1 MHSILVTGATGN
13 VGREVIRFLTGSE
26 NFRKTFQLTAG
37 IRKPKQNF
45 MDFNGI
51 SLPALDFD
59 FGQAAT
65 FGRVL
70 QNFDILFLLRPP
82 QLADT
87 EKYFAPLIQAAM
99 QQSIKHIVFLSVQ
112 GAETSRFIPHHKIE
126 KLIVES
132 RIPYTFLRPGYF
144 MQNFNTT
151 LHKDL
156 KENQLISL
164 PAGNARFSLVDVRDI
179 GRAAAAVLENTEK
192 HPSKAYLLTGEKNYT
207 FAEMARILTQVLG
220 KTIRFESPSLLE
232 FWRQQRK
239 AGVATGMILVLVM
252 LHYLPRFQR
261 DPVLGDG
268 FKQLTGLQPA
278 DFKQYAEDYKSQLS

>member
-13 VGREVIRFLTGSE
+13 VGTEVIRFLAESE

-59 FGQAAT
+59 FEQAAT

-82 QLADT
+82 QLADV
-87 EKYFAPLIQAAM
+87 EKYFAPLVQAAV
-99 QQSIKHIVFLSVQ
+99 QQKVKHIVFLSVQ
-112 GAETSRFIPHHKIE
+112 GAETSRVIPHHKIE
-126 KLIVES
+126 KLIVDS

-156 KENQLISL
+156 KEEQLISL

-179 GRAAAAVLENTEK
+179 GRAAAVVLENTEK
-192 HPSKAYLLTGEKNYT
+192 HRNKAYLLTGEKNYT
-207 FAEMARILTQVLG
+207 FAEMAQILTQVLG
-220 KTIRFESPSLLE
+220 KTIRFQSPSLFK

-239 AGVATGMILVLVM
+239 AGVATGMILVLAM
-252 LHYLPRFQR
+252 LHYLPRFQN
-261 DPVLGDG
+261 DPVLGDTLR
-268 FKQLTGLQPA
+268 QLTGRQPV
-278 DFKQYAEDYKSQLS
+278 DFRQYVQDYREQLR

>member
-13 VGREVIRFLTGSE
+13 VGTEVIRFLAESG
-26 NFRKTFQLTAG
+26 NFQKTFQLTAG

-45 MDFNGI
+45 ADFNGV
-51 SLPALDFD
+51 SLPAVDFD

-87 EKYFAPLIQAAM
+87 DKYFVPLMQAAV
-99 QQSIKHIVFLSVQ
+99 QQKLKHIVFLSVQ

-126 KLIVES
+126 KLIVDS

-156 KENQLISL
+156 KEKQLISL
-164 PAGNARFSLVDVRDI
+164 PAGNAKFSLVDVRDI
-179 GRAAAAVLENTEK
+179 GQAVAAVLENTEK
-192 HPSKAYLLTGEKNYT
+192 HRNKAYLLTGEKNYT
-207 FAEMARILTQVLG
+207 FAEMAQILTQVLG
-220 KTIRFESPSLLE
+220 KAIRFQSPSLFK

-239 AGVATGMILVLVM
+239 AGVATGMILVLAM

-261 DPVLGDG
+261 DPVLSDA
-268 FKQLTGLQPA
+268 FRQLTGRQPA
-278 DFKQYAEDYKSQLS
+278 DFKQYVQDYREQLL

>member
-1 MHSILVTGATGN
+1 MHSILITGATGN
-13 VGREVIRFLTGSE
+13 VGTEVIRFLTESG
-26 NFRKTFQLTAG
+26 NFQKTFRVTAG

-45 MDFNGI
+45 ADFNGV
-51 SLPALDFD
+51 SLPAVDFD

-87 EKYFAPLIQAAM
+87 DKYFAPLIQAAA
-99 QQSIKHIVFLSVQ
+99 QQQIKHIVFLSVQ

-126 KLIVES
+126 KLVADS
-132 RIPYTFLRPGYF
+132 GIPYTFLRPGYF

-156 KENQLISL
+156 QERQLISL
-164 PAGNARFSLVDVRDI
+164 PAGNAKFSLTDVRDI
-179 GRAAAAVLENTEK
+179 GRAAAAVLENPEK
-192 HPSKAYLLTGEKNYT
+192 HPNKAYLLTGEKNYT
-207 FAEMARILTQVLG
+207 FTEMAQILTHVLG
-220 KTIRFESPSLLE
+220 KTIRFQSPSLFR

-239 AGVATGMILVLVM
+239 DGVATGMILVLIM

-261 DPVLGDG
+261 DPVLGDALR
-268 FKQLTGLQPA
+268 QLTRRQPI
-278 DFKQYAEDYKSQLS
+278 DFEQYAEDYKDMLR